1 MTTFKLEG
9 AFIGKELEFV
19 KNVNIEI
26 DESGRIADIYERRSG
41 NGDYIAMPPLIN
53 SHVHTADYAFPEAGN
68 WLTLEE
74 LVAPPDGLKHRLL
87 RQTNPETIK
96 NARIEVIEFSRR
108 TGVIA
113 LADFVEGDPD
123 QARVSKEIKHIVLGR
138 PDSKGEIHGH
148 IDGLGLPD
156 VISYTKEE
164 LVEFGNKYRGLPI
177 LVHISETRNLHE
189 MNDLKKA
196 LELLRPTAI
205 VHGTHLN
212 REEIKELANSGVSAV
227 LCPRSNLWFSAGTP
241 DILSM
246 LDEGVLLALGT
257 DNAGWIKPDV
267 WREMETTALLLR
279 HQNSKFN
286 RPLEVIRMAT
296 LNPLKIF
303 GLEDTSISRGNM
315 ASFIFLDSK
324 MLAIERSRDV
334 AWSVV
339 KRGGPEAVVGVGVV

>member
-19 KNVNIEI
+19 KNVNIEV
-26 DESGRIADIYERRSG
+26 DESGKIADIYERRSG
-41 NGDYIAMPPLIN
+41 NGDYIAMPPLVN

-68 WLTLEE
+68 WLKLEE

-87 RQTNPETIK
+87 RQASPETIK

-108 TGVIA
+108 SGVA
-113 LADFVEGDPD
+113 VLADFVEGDPD
-123 QARVSKEIKHIVLGR
+123 QAKVSNGIKHIVLGR
-138 PDSKGEIHGH
+138 PDSRGEIHGH
-148 IDGLGLPD
+148 VDGLGLPD
-156 VISYTKEE
+156 VISYIKEK
-164 LVEFGNKYRGLPI
+164 LVELGNRFRGLPV
-177 LVHISETRNLHE
+177 LVHVSETRKLHQ

-212 REEIKELANSGVSAV
+212 REEIKELANSSVGAV

-241 DILSM
+241 DIASM

-257 DNAGWIKPDV
+257 DNAGWIKPDL
-267 WREMETTALLLR
+267 WREMETAALLLR
-279 HQNSKFN
+279 HHDPKFN
-286 RPLEVIRMAT
+286 RPLEVIRMVT

-303 GLEDTSISRGNM
+303 GLADTSISEGNM
-315 ASFIFLDSK
+315 ASFILLDSK
-324 MLAIERSRDV
+324 TLAIERSRDA

-339 KRGGPEAVVGVGVV
+339 KRGGPEAVVRAGVV